1 MEISNNSVELTEIA
15 VSTEVVLKLVLSI
28 EGVPSVVVSAEVAV

>member
-1 MEISNNSVELTEIA
+1 MDVSNNSVEFAEIA
-15 VSTEVVLKLVLSI
+15 VSTKVFLKLIFSI